1 MADQPNVFTTGGLD
15 AATVAALMNKGDNNN
30 GMNSILSIAALRMLM
45 PNGFD
50 NNGNTVEAALAQ
62 NNQANNN
69 AMLLLKDIQD
79 SSQGV
84 TAAVTASGM
93 AIQSAVTAGQIASL
107 QGQGTIT
114 TAVADTKYTAVNE
127 IHEAATDVIA
137 SNTANTAQLAATVNS
152 LASSLQQGHADISK
166 EIMQSKYD
174 NLLALKAT
182 EGVIRDD
189 IRALKESIPSAR
201 ELEWQTKYLA
211 EREDNHHNRTRG
223 SVDSG
228 NTTVTNNISQAVAT
242 NQNQNILMARL
253 DAITADLQRNTN
265 STIAIGSV
273 LGNAAQTATNVRQ

>member
-1 MADQPNVFTTGGLD
+1 
-15 AATVAALMNKGDNNN
+15 
-30 GMNSILSIAALRMLM
+30 
-45 PNGFD
+45 
-50 NNGNTVEAALAQ
+50 LAQ

-84 TAAVTASGM
+84 ISAVTASG
-93 AIQSAVTAGQIASL
+93 AATQSAITAGQIASL

-114 TAVADTKYTAVNE
+114 TAVADTKYTTVNE

-137 SNTANTAQLAATVNS
+137 SNTANTAQLAATMNQ
-152 LASSLQQGHADISK
+152 LASNLQQGHADISK

-174 NLLALKAT
+174 NLLALKTT

-223 SVDSG
+223 TVDSG

-253 DAITADLQRNTN
+253 DAIAADLQRNTN

>member
-1 MADQPNVFTTGGLD
+1 
-15 AATVAALMNKGDNNN
+15 
-30 GMNSILSIAALRMLM
+30 
-45 PNGFD
+45 
-50 NNGNTVEAALAQ
+50 
-62 NNQANNN
+62 
-69 AMLLLKDIQD
+69 LLKDIQD